1 MPKFV
6 TRGLFTAF
14 VLLSLF
20 AASSA
25 LGARSSRSAK
35 ADAVHSRAGSGRRAG
50 GPTRGGQTRRVGKGA
65 RRVSQGHKVGPVHH
79 KQGGTSTPPVIPAP
93 PLEPV
98 SPVEPAPP
106 ILPAPPT
113 ASFTYSPTSP
123 TVGHAVEFD
132 GTGSSCPDEPCTYA
146 WSDDGGSVRP
156 MPALW
161 PLGGGAVI
169 SFTFLESGTKYV
181 RLVVTDASRRT
192 ATVEQNMAVTAE
204 SPPPPP
210 PPPAP
215 EPEPEPEPVSPPTN
229 TAMPAISGTA
239 IEGQRLSATNG
250 GWSGNPT
257 SYSYQWRHCNSSGRS
272 CANIGSAT
280 SSSYTLA
287 ASDVG
292 HTMRV
297 MVTAANEGGSSSM
310 SSPTTAMVTAPAPTP
325 PESTPPE
332 NPTPPEAP
340 SSPETGGGEGCTTTI
355 SSGLQTAIA
364 NAASGATICLNAG
377 SYGELT
383 LSTAKTSQVTI
394 MPAAGVAGSSV
405 KLGYVDVGTSSG
417 LTFKGLSVAGG
428 IVGVSG
434 GKPGTHIS
442 FVGDTFTGAL
452 CINVPTN
459 QAVDVL
465 VEGSSFNGLG
475 QSCTEGRIGVS
486 GDNVNHTVGDGIVIA
501 HNSIGNGGASDGVNI
516 NGGAYGTQIGP
527 DNEFTHIIQ
536 SGCGAVHCDPI
547 QFYGAI
553 DTTITGNYFRED
565 SSQIESPDGNG
576 SPMTVTNNVFVQYAN
591 PIQIGGGEGDV
602 FNHNTIVG
610 DLEIGHENVGASTGE
625 TITNNVIT
633 NGISLNGGQ
642 SESGWKVEYNL
653 IPGGGGGTHGLSGN
667 PSFVGGANPAT
678 WAGYALT
685 SSSQGHLA
693 ASDGTDIGSNHFGE

>member
-1 MPKFV
+1 
-6 TRGLFTAF
+6 
-14 VLLSLF
+14 
-20 AASSA
+20 
-25 LGARSSRSAK
+25 
-35 ADAVHSRAGSGRRAG
+35 
-50 GPTRGGQTRRVGKGA
+50 
-65 RRVSQGHKVGPVHH
+65 
-79 KQGGTSTPPVIPAP
+79 
-93 PLEPV
+93 
-98 SPVEPAPP
+98 VEPAPP

-123 TVGHAVEFD
+123 TVGQAVGFD

-146 WSDDGGSVRP
+146 WSDDGGPVRP

-169 SFTFLESGTKYV
+169 SFTFLGSGTKYV
-181 RLVVTDASRRT
+181 RLVVTDASGRT
-192 ATVEQNMAVTAE
+192 ATVEQNVAVTAE

-280 SSSYTLA
+280 SSSYTLV

-340 SSPETGGGEGCTTTI
+340 SSPETGDGEGCTTTI
-355 SSGLQTAIA
+355 GSGLQTAIA

-394 MPAAGVAGSSV
+394 IPAAGVAGSSV
-405 KLGYVDVGTSSG
+405 KLGYVNVGSSSH
-417 LTFKGLSVAGG
+417 LTFEGLQVAGG
-428 IVGVSG
+428 SVGVSG
-434 GKPGTHIS
+434 GQPGTHIS
-442 FVGDTFTGAL
+442 FVDDTFTDGL
-452 CINVPTN
+452 CINIPTN
-459 QAVDVL
+459 QAVNVL
-465 VEGSSFNGLG
+465 VEGSTFNDLG
-475 QSCTEGRIGVS
+475 ETCNEGRIGIA
-486 GDNVNHTVGDGIVIA
+486 GDNVNHTVSDGIVLS
-501 HNSIGNGGASDGVNI
+501 HNVIGNGGSGDGVQI
-516 NGGAYGTQIGP
+516 NGGANGTQIGP
-527 DNEFTHIIQ
+527 GNEFVGIIE
-536 SGCGAVHCDPI
+536 SKCGANHCDPI
-547 QFYGAI
+547 QFYGAEN
-553 DTTITGNYFRED
+553 TTITGNYFHND

-602 FNHNTIVG
+602 INHNTIVG
-610 DLEIGHENVGASTGE
+610 DLEIGHENVGASTNE

>member
-20 AASSA
+20 ATSSA
-25 LGARSSRSAK
+25 LGAKSSRSAK
-35 ADAVHSRAGSGRRAG
+35 ADAVHSRAAGGRRAG
-50 GPTRGGQTRRVGKGA
+50 GRARGGQTRRVGKGA
-65 RRVSQGHKVGPVHH
+65 RHVSQGHRVGPVHH
-79 KQGGTSTPPVIPAP
+79 KQGGTPTPPVIPTPPVAPVAPIPPVIPVP

-106 ILPAPPT
+106 ISPAPP
-113 ASFTYSPTSP
+113 A
-123 TVGHAVEFD
+123 
-132 GTGSSCPDEPCTYA
+132 EP
-146 WSDDGGSVRP
+146 
-156 MPALW
+156 
-161 PLGGGAVI
+161 
-169 SFTFLESGTKYV
+169 
-181 RLVVTDASRRT
+181 
-192 ATVEQNMAVTAE
+192 E
-204 SPPPPP
+204 SPVETIPPVEPVP
-210 PPPAP
+210 PPPA
-215 EPEPEPEPVSPPTN
+215 PEPEPVSPPTN
-229 TAMPAISGTA
+229 TATPAISGTA
-239 IEGQRLSATNG
+239 IEGQRLSATKG
-250 GWSGNPT
+250 SWSGNPT
-257 SYSYQWRHCNSSGRS
+257 SYSYQWRHCNSSGRG
-272 CANIGSAT
+272 CANISSAT

-297 MVTAANEGGSSSM
+297 VVTAVNEGGSSST
-310 SSPTTAMVTAPAPTP
+310 SSPTTAIVTAPAPTP

-355 SSGLQTAIA
+355 GSGLQTAIA
-364 NAASGATICLNAG
+364 NAASGTTICLNAG
-377 SYGELT
+377 SYGELK
-383 LSTAKTSQVTI
+383 LSTAKSSQVTI

-405 KLGYVDVGTSSG
+405 KLGYVNVGSSSH
-417 LTFKGLSVAGG
+417 LTFEGLQVAGG
-428 IVGVSG
+428 SVGVSG
-434 GKPGTHIS
+434 GQPGTHIS
-442 FVGDTFTGAL
+442 FVDDTFTDGL
-452 CINVPTN
+452 CINIPTN
-459 QAVDVL
+459 QAVNVL
-465 VEGSSFNGLG
+465 VEGSTFNDLG
-475 QSCTEGRIGVS
+475 ETCNEGRIGIA
-486 GDNVNHTVGDGIVIA
+486 GDNVNHTVSDGIVLS
-501 HNSIGNGGASDGVNI
+501 HNVIGNGGSGDGVQI
-516 NGGAYGTQIGP
+516 NGGANGTQIGP
-527 DNEFTHIIQ
+527 GNEFVGIIE
-536 SGCGAVHCDPI
+536 SKCGANHCDPI
-547 QFYGAI
+547 QFYGAEN
-553 DTTITGNYFRED
+553 TTITGNYFHND

-591 PIQIGGGEGDV
+591 PIQVGGGEGDV

-610 DLEIGHENVGASTGE
+610 DMEIGHENVGASTNE

-685 SSSQGHLA
+685 SSSPGHLA